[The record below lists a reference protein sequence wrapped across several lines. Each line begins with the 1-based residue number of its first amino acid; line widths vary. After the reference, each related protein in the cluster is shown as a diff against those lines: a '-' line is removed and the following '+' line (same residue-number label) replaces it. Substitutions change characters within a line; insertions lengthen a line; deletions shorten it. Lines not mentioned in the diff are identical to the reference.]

1 MTLLYAPNEETA
13 ANLVAEYT
21 RVIKA
26 NLHLRA
32 PDQLPA
38 LLAPWEVISSRQV
51 QHYARES
58 DSSPD
63 EPQDGGLEMHGLFA
77 IHR

>member
-1 MTLLYAPNEETA
+1 LYAPSEETA
-13 ANLVAEYT
+13 ANLVAEYAS
-21 RVIKA
+21 VIKS

-32 PDQLPA
+32 PEELPV

-51 QHYARES
+51 QHYAREN
-58 DSSPD
+58 DSLPD